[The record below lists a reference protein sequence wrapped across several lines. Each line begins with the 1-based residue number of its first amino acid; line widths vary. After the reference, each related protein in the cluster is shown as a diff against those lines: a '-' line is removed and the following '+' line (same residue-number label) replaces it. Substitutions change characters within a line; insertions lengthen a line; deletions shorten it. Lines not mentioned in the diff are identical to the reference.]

1 MLVPLEGS
9 APFLHLKP
17 LELGLPSWKAG
28 CGSCGLSS
36 LLISKQSFNKID
48 FEQENNQDDYN
59 PHLILNFKDK
69 FFVFFSLFSKD
80 MY

>member
-9 APFLHLKP
+9 APLLHPKP
-17 LELGLPSWKAG
+17 LDVGLPSWKAG

-36 LLISKQSFNKID
+36 LLISTQSFNKID

-59 PHLILNFKDK
+59 SYKLIFDLEF
-69 FFVFFSLFSKD
+69 
-80 MY
+80 